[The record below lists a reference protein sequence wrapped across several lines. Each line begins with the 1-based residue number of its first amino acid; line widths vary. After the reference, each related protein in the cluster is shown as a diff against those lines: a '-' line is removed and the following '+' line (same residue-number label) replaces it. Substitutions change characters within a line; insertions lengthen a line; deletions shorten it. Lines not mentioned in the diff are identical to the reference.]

1 MDGETRIPMKV
12 HSILDDYDVTWSQ
25 KLGCG
30 ISGPV
35 RWVWN
40 QWPCQVGV
48 ESVALSGGCGI
59 SGPVRWVWDQWPC
72 QVGVGSVAL
81 SGGCGISG
89 PVRPCKDKKTGQRY
103 ALKCLIDR
111 QRARQEL
118 RLQVRCS
125 SHPNIVSIRDIYANE
140 VQFPKE
146 PEPRSRLLV
155 VMELMDGGELFERIS
170 QQKHFTEQLA
180 AKYTKQI
187 ALAIYRCHSLNI
199 AHRDIK
205 PENLLLKDNTEDAVV
220 KLSDFG
226 FAKVDDGTL
235 MTPHFTPYY
244 VAPQVL
250 EAQQRQAR
258 ERYCILPKGQPYTYD
273 KSCDMWSL
281 GVLIYI
287 MLTGYPPFY
296 SDTPT
301 KVISR
306 GMKKKI
312 MAGNYEFV
320 DEDWAH
326 ISDSAKDLVAR
337 LLLVDPEARLTILQV
352 LDHPWLRE
360 APNTQLLSPAI
371 MMDKNS
377 LAEVQQAYSE
387 TLTSMRMPD
396 NRVTLKPIAE
406 VNNPI
411 MRKRMQSRRDS
422 QDNPESEPPLKQ
434 TSTSMAIKT
443 LRDVIA
449 HCILKTSDGTTDDTD
464 TLNKLL
470 RRACDHNTD
479 CASLTDILCRWH
491 WDGQALGEKTDAFQ
505 LAQMLSE
512 LVQYTLH
519 SDTSSQHS

>member
-1 MDGETRIPMKV
+1 MPP
-12 HSILDDYDVTWSQ
+12 Y
-25 KLGCG
+25 
-30 ISGPV
+30 
-35 RWVWN
+35 
-40 QWPCQVGV
+40 
-48 ESVALSGGCGI
+48 
-59 SGPVRWVWDQWPC
+59 
-72 QVGVGSVAL
+72 
-81 SGGCGISG
+81 
-89 PVRPCKDKKTGQRY
+89 RPCKKKTTGERF
-103 ALKCLIDR
+103 ALKCLLDR
-111 QRARQEL
+111 PRARQEL

-125 SHPNIVSIRDIYANE
+125 GHPNIVSIMDIYANE
-140 VQFPKE
+140 VQFPNE

-170 QQKHFTEQLA
+170 QQKYFTEQLA

-187 ALAIYRCHSLNI
+187 ALAIDRCHSLNV

-205 PENLLLKDNTEDAVV
+205 PENLLLKDNSEDAMV

-258 ERYCILPKGQPYTYD
+258 EKYCILPKGQPYTYD

-281 GVLIYI
+281 GVLVYI

-296 SDTPT
+296 SETPT

-312 MAGNYEFV
+312 LAGNYEFV

-326 ISDSAKDLVAR
+326 ISQSAKDLVAR
-337 LLLVDPEARLTILQV
+337 LLLVDPEARLTVRQV
-352 LDHPWLRE
+352 LDHPWLLD
-360 APNTQLLSPAI
+360 PPDTQLLSPAI
-371 MMDKNS
+371 MMDKAS

-396 NRVTLKPIAE
+396 HRVTLKPIAQ

-411 MRKRMQSRRDS
+411 MRKRLQSRCDS
-422 QDNPESEPPLKQ
+422 QDNPQIEPPSKQ
-434 TSTSMAIKT
+434 SSNSMAIKT

-449 HCILKTSDGTTDDTD
+449 HCILKTSDGATDDTE
-464 TLNKLL
+464 TLNRLL

-479 CASLTDILCRWH
+479 CASLTHILDRWH
-491 WDGQALGEKTDAFQ
+491 WDGQSLGEKTDVVN
-505 LAQMLSE
+505 LAQSLSD
-512 LVQYTLH
+512 LVQQTLH
-519 SDTSSQHS
+519 STATSQPS